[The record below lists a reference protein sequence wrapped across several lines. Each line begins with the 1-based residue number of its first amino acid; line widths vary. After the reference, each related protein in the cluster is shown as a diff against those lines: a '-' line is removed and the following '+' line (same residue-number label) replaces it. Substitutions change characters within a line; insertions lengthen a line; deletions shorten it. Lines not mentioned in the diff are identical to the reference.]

1 MTSSYAVPFVVN
13 TRLLKTG
20 AAIAGA
26 GLVLATAGAGL
37 AGLAATRGARD
48 WMRRHDVSP
57 TALATDKARQIRH
70 ATVAGATAWRGYP
83 QVAAAA
89 NGVGR

>member
-26 GLVLATAGAGL
+26 GLVLATVGAGL
-37 AGLAATRGARD
+37 AGLAVTRGARD
-48 WMRRHDVSP
+48 WMQRHDVSP
-57 TALATDKARQIRH
+57 AALASEKARQIRH
-70 ATVAGATAWRGYP
+70 ATVAGAAAWRGYP
-83 QVAAAA
+83 QAAA